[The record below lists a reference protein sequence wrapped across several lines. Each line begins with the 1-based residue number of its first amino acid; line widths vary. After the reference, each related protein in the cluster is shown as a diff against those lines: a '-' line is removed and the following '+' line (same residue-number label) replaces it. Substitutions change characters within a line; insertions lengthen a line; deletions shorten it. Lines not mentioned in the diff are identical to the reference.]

1 MDVEVPQEA
10 QRIHRMVWV
19 IEAGDDIRLQAHLFP
34 RLDRNGT
41 IRGRIAFGM
50 DHQLN
55 SPISTYLA
63 EETTRMNEPRRVSNL
78 LSVPE
83 PE

>member
-1 MDVEVPQEA
+1 M
-10 QRIHRMVWV
+10 
-19 IEAGDDIRLQAHLFP
+19 
-34 RLDRNGT
+34 
-41 IRGRIAFGM
+41 FGF
-50 DHQLN
+50 DNQLK

-83 PE
+83 PER